1 MIIPF
6 FIFTSCGSKCDDKYF
21 DEEGAKETYL
31 RVYEIKS
38 DIVRRIIKEKII
50 PYAITKASPIDNFF
64 YIYQDYEA
72 DTKVLIIT
80 RDEFDVGA
88 NASCKSVGWFEMDG
102 FQFVVNKSAKEYFAP
117 KFRWHRFNYVFYI
130 CPYDP
135 PFAYYRIDNNSY
147 TETYSLFN

>member
-50 PYAITKASPIDNFF
+50 PYATTKVDKTYSFF
-64 YIYQDYEA
+64 YISQDVET
-72 DTKVLIIT
+72 DTKVLTIGV
-80 RDEFDVGA
+80 DDFDMG
-88 NASCKSVGWFEMDG
+88 NSISCKTVGWFEMDG
-102 FQFVVNKSAKEYFAP
+102 FQFVVDKSAKEYFSSRF
-117 KFRWHRFNYVFYI
+117 KWHRFNYTFEF
-130 CPYDP
+130 CDYDP